1 MKLDKTTGGASEG
14 AGVIEAILTWWSAMR
29 GTNGNDASASL
40 LKKSA
45 SGPGKRQIDEDTSA
59 NLFKKSAAL
68 TDQERVD
75 FVESI
80 KRAGVSTTLPA
91 QNLAQSAQES
101 AEKTEMSP
109 TVRAT
114 IPSRAPAL
122 PLAKSETCNLESKL
136 YCDEVLVH
144 PQQSSTGRAVQ
155 PLSSSPE
162 SSSSSRSSPLSTQ
175 AQNLEVNQE
184 QESQDATACAPSSH
198 GQMLPPNA
206 PDLANVEESMVP
218 TSDFENESF
227 CGMSEHR
234 VEHRVAAKSQQTPL
248 RHERVDV
255 KADANMTADSQL
267 SPGSGT
273 HGISAAGAGQLGG
286 TPRLKLKLLASHPV
300 LAQLIERCGFNAQL
314 QLTFK
319 PGGKSMGSIATH
331 LHLKWGKD
339 IHDELLYLMPHR
351 IDPAVCPVFLLHS
364 SKNYVGGY
372 AWSAIDR
379 HVQASDV
386 YSDFG
391 QPKVF
396 QLSYSV
402 QGLDDS
408 VFDALVPLFSRYQPR
423 KTVQAMLSGGSGY
436 TEAIGAGVNTSGTNA
451 ERAAMTFTTGKET
464 HTPLSGIKGSVGQEK
479 THGCAEH
486 SPLLQ
491 ATIPGGQALTP
502 ATVAAEQRRPFSSAF
517 EGGPVCANSMRALTA
532 AGRNGVHINEIK
544 PSVRK
549 GMVNIVDFVPFLHHR
564 SGNTSCSETGRDR
577 LDQHTEVSREPLDLS
592 DIVPDTRTADQKH
605 HEPTTECRTTMSQQG
620 VTNSLSVGG
629 SLFCSQAIFSMSTET
644 KIDSAHNAT
653 LVGQTSENQEGASG
667 VELVEEGLLGQAAAN
682 SRDMPILPPDSRDG
696 LCTDSRD
703 GLYTVGWDKETNS
716 MHAMLEHSRQNT
728 HLEPNASS
736 LTNRLLP
743 DQACVLDSRES
754 FGTLK
759 RGREEEIEE
768 AFGWQRNVKRDMLA

>member
-14 AGVIEAILTWWSAMR
+14 AGAIEAILTWWSAMR

-198 GQMLPPNA
+198 AQMLPPNA

-255 KADANMTADSQL
+255 KALVICA
-267 SPGSGT
+267 
-273 HGISAAGAGQLGG
+273 
-286 TPRLKLKLLASHPV
+286 
-300 LAQLIERCGFNAQL
+300 
-314 QLTFK
+314 
-319 PGGKSMGSIATH
+319 
-331 LHLKWGKD
+331 KWVVVG
-339 IHDELLYLMPHR
+339 
-351 IDPAVCPVFLLHS
+351 PA
-364 SKNYVGGY
+364 
-372 AWSAIDR
+372 
-379 HVQASDV
+379 
-386 YSDFG
+386 
-391 QPKVF
+391 
-396 QLSYSV
+396 
-402 QGLDDS
+402 
-408 VFDALVPLFSRYQPR
+408 
-423 KTVQAMLSGGSGY
+423 
-436 TEAIGAGVNTSGTNA
+436 
-451 ERAAMTFTTGKET
+451 
-464 HTPLSGIKGSVGQEK
+464 
-479 THGCAEH
+479 
-486 SPLLQ
+486 
-491 ATIPGGQALTP
+491 
-502 ATVAAEQRRPFSSAF
+502 
-517 EGGPVCANSMRALTA
+517 
-532 AGRNGVHINEIK
+532 
-544 PSVRK
+544 
-549 GMVNIVDFVPFLHHR
+549 
-564 SGNTSCSETGRDR
+564 
-577 LDQHTEVSREPLDLS
+577 
-592 DIVPDTRTADQKH
+592 
-605 HEPTTECRTTMSQQG
+605 
-620 VTNSLSVGG
+620 
-629 SLFCSQAIFSMSTET
+629 
-644 KIDSAHNAT
+644 
-653 LVGQTSENQEGASG
+653 
-667 VELVEEGLLGQAAAN
+667 
-682 SRDMPILPPDSRDG
+682 
-696 LCTDSRD
+696 
-703 GLYTVGWDKETNS
+703 
-716 MHAMLEHSRQNT
+716 
-728 HLEPNASS
+728 
-736 LTNRLLP
+736 
-743 DQACVLDSRES
+743 
-754 FGTLK
+754 
-759 RGREEEIEE
+759 
-768 AFGWQRNVKRDMLA
+768 